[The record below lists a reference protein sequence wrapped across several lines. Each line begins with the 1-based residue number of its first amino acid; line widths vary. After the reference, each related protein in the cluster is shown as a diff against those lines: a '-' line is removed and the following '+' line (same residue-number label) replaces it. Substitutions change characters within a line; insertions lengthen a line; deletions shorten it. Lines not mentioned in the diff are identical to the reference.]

1 MSLPLD
7 RILQRLDSYLERND
21 YAGAERHLQYWLSEA
36 DASRD
41 ERGRL
46 SLLNEQIG
54 LYRKTAREA
63 ECLAAIAGA
72 RSLSRTLGLEN
83 SLTYG
88 TTLINAATGCKAFG
102 RAAEALP
109 LYREARALYE
119 SSLPPDD
126 ARLGGLY
133 NNMALTLAELGEFRE
148 AEDLYRRAIGVMEKQ
163 EHGALEVAVTR
174 LNMADLIAAETGL
187 EDGAEEIE
195 KQLAEA
201 ERLLDSGELP
211 RDGHYA
217 FVCEKCAPVFGYY
230 GYFVFEEELT
240 RRAKEIHERT

>member
-7 RILQRLDSYLERND
+7 RVIEKLDAYLARND

-41 ERGRL
+41 ERARL

-72 RSLSRTLGLEN
+72 LSLSRALGLEN
-83 SLTYG
+83 SLSYG
-88 TTLINAATGCKAFG
+88 TTLINAATGYKAFG

-119 SSLPPDD
+119 ASLPPDD

-148 AEDLYRRAIGVMEKQ
+148 ARALYGKAIGVMETQ
-163 EHGALEVAVTR
+163 EHGALEVAVSR
-174 LNMADLIAAETGL
+174 LNLADLIAAETGL

-195 KQLAEA
+195 NQLAEA
-201 ERLLDSGELP
+201 ERLLDSEELP

>member
-7 RILQRLDSYLERND
+7 RVIDKLDAYLARND
-21 YAGAERHLQYWLSEA
+21 YAGAERHLRYWFSEA
-36 DASRD
+36 EASRD

-72 RSLSRTLGLEN
+72 LSLSHALGLES
-83 SLTYG
+83 SLSYG
-88 TTLINAATGCKAFG
+88 TTLINAATGFKAFG

-109 LYREARALYE
+109 LYREAKVLYE
-119 SSLPPDD
+119 TSLPPDD

-174 LNMADLIAAETGL
+174 LNMADLIAAESGL

-195 KQLAEA
+195 KHLAEA

-217 FVCEKCAPVFGYY
+217 FVCEKCAPVFGHY
-230 GYFVFEEELT
+230 GYFVFEEELN